1 MNCPDANSVF
11 ISNTMRCRHQK
22 LKRDSN
28 HDANFVVTDGTA
40 SYHNENI

>member
-1 MNCPDANSVF
+1 MSCPDANSVV
-11 ISNTMRCRHQK
+11 ISDTMHCRYQK

-28 HDANFVVTDGTA
+28 HDANFVVTDGIA